1 MTGPFVEYLR
11 MGGYAFYVWC
21 SYAVVLVVL
30 ALNLIVPSL
39 RLRRTRRALFR
50 ESRCA
55 QAPDRDRDGDDLLDT
70 GDSSGG
76 TGAAGA
82 ASRPPAAT
90 ARRDDP

>member
-21 SYAVVLVVL
+21 SYAAVLVVL

-39 RLRRTRRALFR
+39 RLRRMRRALFR
-50 ESRCA
+50 ENRLA
-55 QAPDRDRDGDDLLDT
+55 EAPERDRDDDDLPGT

-76 TGAAGA
+76 IGVAGA

-90 ARRDDP
+90 ALCDDP